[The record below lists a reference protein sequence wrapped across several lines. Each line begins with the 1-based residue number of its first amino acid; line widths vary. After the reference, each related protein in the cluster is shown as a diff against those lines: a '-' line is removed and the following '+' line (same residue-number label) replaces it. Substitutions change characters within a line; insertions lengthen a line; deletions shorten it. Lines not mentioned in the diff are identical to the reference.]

1 MVNVNELIKKHE
13 DFKSKGFKLSL
24 PEIYDWLAL
33 QDDMATAVQQL
44 KAESIQ
50 KGADLDKV
58 KNLRLLELKNSTDAN
73 GKSYTE
79 KTIDAMIKDE
89 TYDEKVKLDTDKTV
103 IELLQKKADN
113 ITQLTQLLKL
123 NYKTDFTL

>member
-1 MVNVNELIKKHE
+1 MVDVNELIKKHE
-13 DFKSKGFKLSL
+13 DFKAKGFKLSL
-24 PEIYDWLAL
+24 QEIYDWLAL
-33 QDDMATAVQQL
+33 QDDIATAVQQL

-79 KTIDAMIKDE
+79 KQIDAMIKDE

>member
-13 DFKSKGFKLSL
+13 DFKAKGFKLSL
-24 PEIYDWLAL
+24 QEIYDWLAL
-33 QDDMATAVQQL
+33 QDDIATAVQQL
-44 KAESIQ
+44 KAESIE

-58 KNLRLLELKNSTDAN
+58 KNLRLLELKNSKDAN

-79 KTIDAMIKDE
+79 KQIDAMIKDE

>member
-1 MVNVNELIKKHE
+1 MVDVNELLKKHE
-13 DFKSKGFKLSL
+13 DYKAKGFTLSL

-44 KAESIQ
+44 KAESIE

-58 KNLRLLELKNSTDAN
+58 KNLRLLELKNTTDAN
-73 GKSYTE
+73 GKNYTE
-79 KTIDAMIKDE
+79 KQIDAMIKDE
-89 TYDEKVKLDTDKTV
+89 TYKEKVKLDTDKTV

>member
-1 MVNVNELIKKHE
+1 MVDVNGLIKKHE
-13 DFKSKGFKLSL
+13 DFKAKGFKLSL
-24 PEIYDWLAL
+24 QEIYDWLAL
-33 QDDMATAVQQL
+33 QDDIATAVQQL

>member
-13 DFKSKGFKLSL
+13 DFKAKGFKLSL

-44 KAESIQ
+44 KAESIE

>member
-13 DFKSKGFKLSL
+13 DFKAKGFKLSL
-24 PEIYDWLAL
+24 QEIYDWLAL
-33 QDDMATAVQQL
+33 QDDIATAVQQL

>member
-13 DFKSKGFKLSL
+13 DFKAKGFKLSL

-44 KAESIQ
+44 KAESIE

-58 KNLRLLELKNSTDAN
+58 KNLRLLELKNS
-73 GKSYTE
+73 S
-79 KTIDAMIKDE
+79 
-89 TYDEKVKLDTDKTV
+89 
-103 IELLQKKADN
+103 
-113 ITQLTQLLKL
+113 
-123 NYKTDFTL
+123 